1 VTERDPDTG
10 HSPGL
15 LTSLQR
21 LMETLLDILHTRVE
35 IVATEFEEERERLQ
49 ELVVFGILTLFFVG
63 IGLTLMTLFV
73 VVLYWDTHR
82 VAVLGG
88 VALLYLGLG
97 GLAGIVLYR
106 RLKSRPRLFA
116 ATLSELEKDRDQL
129 SPRP

>member
-1 VTERDPDTG
+1 VTEREPDSG

-21 LMETLLDILHTRVE
+21 LMATLLEVLQTRVE
-35 IVATEFEEERERLQ
+35 IVATEFEEERVRLR
-49 ELVVFGILTLFFVG
+49 ELVVYGVLMLFFVSV
-63 IGLTLMTLFV
+63 GLTLATLFV
-73 VVLYWDTHR
+73 VTLYWDTNR
-82 VAVLGG
+82 LAVLGG

-106 RLKSRPRLFA
+106 RLKCRSRLFA
-116 ATLSELEKDRDQL
+116 TTVSELAKDRDQL

>member
-1 VTERDPDTG
+1 MTEREPDSG

-21 LMETLLDILHTRVE
+21 LMATLLEVLQTRVE
-35 IVATEFEEERERLQ
+35 IVATEFEEERVRLR
-49 ELVVFGILTLFFVG
+49 ELVVYGVLMLFFVSV
-63 IGLTLMTLFV
+63 GLTLATLFV
-73 VVLYWDTHR
+73 VTLYWDTNR
-82 VAVLGG
+82 LAVLGG

-106 RLKSRPRLFA
+106 RLKCRSRLFA
-116 ATLSELEKDRDQL
+116 TTVSELAKDRDQL